1 MGHVRLGTLPKTR
14 AWKEVIALIAN
25 GADVSAIADATMR
38 AADKAFEAIQND
50 KEFGDTVELLTQL
63 AVAARKDDP
72 GEFLES
78 VGIRLSDQTSL
89 AEVSVVLT
97 QALEQKAARSGSRS
111 DFGELAHNALVG
123 AVVEHLSERFGP
135 MFAPNSQEVHLAL
148 SDLGKKSQF
157 GGLSRTFFA
166 KLTNSSIDYFLSR
179 TIGTQIGEGQ
189 RFATTNQVAQFQGAL
204 ELHCKEAAEIVER
217 YSADWFSKHHFQSG
231 GEIPDAKTKG
241 FGWYAMKKMRDE
253 LKMRAEN
260 NGA

>member
-14 AWKEVIALIAN
+14 AWKEVIALIAS
-25 GADVSAIADATMR
+25 GADVSAIADQTMC

-50 KEFGDTVELLTQL
+50 SEFGDTVEMMTHL
-63 AVAARKDDP
+63 AIAARKDDP
-72 GEFLES
+72 GKYLES
-78 VGIRLSDQTSL
+78 VGIRLSTQTSL

-97 QALEQKAARSGSRS
+97 EALERRAANGGYRS
-111 DFGELAHNALVG
+111 DFGELAHSALVG
-123 AVVEHLSERFGP
+123 AVVERLNERFGP
-135 MFAPNSQEVHLAL
+135 MFAPTSKEVHAAL

-179 TIGTQIGEGQ
+179 TVGTQIGEGQ
-189 RFATTNQVAQFQGAL
+189 RFATTNQVAQFKGAL
-204 ELHCKEAAEIVER
+204 ELHCKEASEIVER
-217 YSADWFSKHHFQSG
+217 YSADWFSKHHFQSSG
-231 GEIPDAKTKG
+231 NIPESETKG

-260 NGA
+260 NGT